1 MKTNEVVFIID
12 KSGSMS
18 DLVSDTIGGFNSM
31 LNEQKENNVDGK
43 VLVSTVLFNERRK
56 VVHDREDIVNV
67 KEMTKKNYVPSGC
80 TALIDAIGYGI
91 KHISSV
97 HKYIRPEDI
106 PDHTLFII
114 ITDGLENA
122 SHTYSSNE
130 VKEMIKDKQD
140 NDNWEFMFIGANIDS
155 VETAEEM
162 GIDKDYAINYMA
174 DEIGQGL
181 VYKSVSKK
189 ISASRKA
196 NRFCKTSNRCFA
208 EVTTDYN
215 SRKKS

>member
-31 LNEQKENNVDGK
+31 LNEQKENNEDGK

-56 VVHDREDIVNV
+56 VVHDREDIANIN
-67 KEMTKKNYVPSGC
+67 EMTKKNYVPSGC

-91 KHISSV
+91 KHISNIY
-97 HKYIRPEDI
+97 KYIRPEDI

-122 SHTYSSNE
+122 SHTYSSDE
-130 VKEMIKDKQD
+130 VKKMIKEKQD
-140 NDNWEFMFIGANIDS
+140 KDNWEFMFIGANIDA
-155 VETAEEM
+155 VETAEDM
-162 GIDKDYAINYMA
+162 GIYNDYAINYMA
-174 DEIGQGL
+174 DGLGQGL

-196 NRFCKTSNRCFA
+196 KRFCKTSNACFA

-215 SRKKS
+215 RRKKS

>member
-91 KHISSV
+91 KHISNI

-122 SHTYSSNE
+122 SHTYSSDE
-130 VKEMIKDKQD
+130 VKEMIKEKQD
-140 NDNWEFMFIGANIDS
+140 KDNWEFMFIGANIDS
-155 VETAEEM
+155 VETAEDM

-174 DEIGQGL
+174 DGIGQGL

-196 NRFCKTSNRCFA
+196 KRFCKSSNVCMKA
-208 EVTTDYN
+208 VTEDYN
-215 SRKKS
+215 RRKKR

>member
-1 MKTNEVVFIID
+1 MKTHEVVFIID
-12 KSGSMS
+12 KSGSMC

-31 LNEQKENNVDGK
+31 LNEQKANNEDGK

-56 VVHDREDIVNV
+56 VIHDREDIANIE
-67 KEMTKKNYVPSGC
+67 EMTKKNYVPSGC
-80 TALIDAIGYGI
+80 TALIDAIGYSI
-91 KHISSV
+91 KHIDSV
-97 HKYIRPEDI
+97 HKYIREEDI

-130 VKEMIKDKQD
+130 VKKMIKEKQD
-140 NDNWEFMFIGANIDS
+140 KDNWEFMFIGANIDA
-155 VETAEEM
+155 VETAEDM
-162 GIDKDYAINYMA
+162 GIYNDYAINYMA
-174 DEIGQGL
+174 DGLGQGL

-196 NRFCKTSNRCFA
+196 KRFCKTSNACFA
-208 EVTTDYN
+208 DVTTDYN
-215 SRKKS
+215 RRKKS